1 MFYSIYDNGANA
13 CMGNFQAFG
22 EIPGVTVADTFFAPI
37 DSLVAGTMT
46 IEEYAELV
54 IANSNLMREA
64 KLG

>member
-1 MFYSIYDNGANA
+1 
-13 CMGNFQAFG
+13 MGNFQAFG

-46 IEEYAELV
+46 IDQYAELV
-54 IANSNLMREA
+54 KTNSALMAAN